1 MLGQLQMG
9 KIPHHQPEEM
19 KSLERTI
26 LFFLFLMVTKS
37 SQTAL
42 NLNLKPIV
50 HSLLPQEH
58 GQAEETYWKEA
69 SRQKRDVASNTF
81 TPGEYVID
89 VELSFENASFLEPV
103 KEYLKNLG
111 FPILGQTTGRA
122 TDILSIEVTTVCS
135 TSGNESHCSCES
147 GYGWPPETCRTNLAC
162 PGYHRAA
169 LGRACSC
176 LTRPPPEAPSCQR
189 VSLKDVILK
198 MSIKLNLGFQEDL
211 WNSSSALYRSY
222 KTDLE
227 GAFTKGYR
235 YLPGFKSA
243 IVTGFRPGSVVVVYE
258 VQTTTP
264 TPEQLKKANDHVS
277 RIINATYRMEPLSFQ
292 TAVDNETEF
301 SITPDIIFEGDTVT
315 MVCETEVQSTNVTW
329 HRLDRLYVGFQNDS
343 KHSVFTYLSNQTSI
357 SVFTITNISLSD
369 ASEYICTLTYDIFEY
384 ESRRKINVTAMEIV
398 ESEDMEVMCDNNPV
412 SLSCCC
418 GSNFNLSRFVWK
430 QNGNINIPG
439 ITSSGSGCSNYT
451 IKANSSQ
458 CPRGSSGALG
468 TYTCEFSTDH
478 GARSSRNIAVTFS
491 SVANLIITPGPISI
505 SEGQSFSIK
514 CISDVNH
521 YDMVFWNTSAGV
533 KIDRKFYTTTR
544 YHDRVESVLTVGT
557 ASMEWNGTYQC
568 IFKYKSTQSVA
579 ANEVTVHPLPLK
591 QDIMLDPLEAVV
603 PCNSSHIFKC
613 CLVEGGDYR
622 VTFQIGSLS
631 FPAVRAAKG
640 FRECYV
646 YNYFARIT
654 TECPITTQVSCTI
667 INRVNASIQSAPM
680 TLNLIPGETV
690 SCQDPNIGAGG
701 PGKVIQKMC
710 SFSNSSSSLEV
721 GGTITYKCE
730 GKEWKVERNNCISAP
745 INSLLFKAKSL
756 LKSPE
761 QEEKL
766 PTFLQN
772 LSHNTVSGQNEI
784 SSSPSNLAAVV
795 NILDLVSTVP
805 TQVNQNTMAL
815 FLSTVNVLISKP
827 TLSTWKVLNQ
837 QQVNESSRLLDSVER
852 FSRVLHSAGTTIPP
866 IKHAN
871 VQLKGIVT
879 SADQATDYKE
889 SFVFQDSDL
898 WGDVFIKK
906 QQIESLK
913 PNSSVVTVAYS
924 TLRSILPQDG
934 WPVDLVN
941 GLVMTT
947 TVSQSVTKSFK
958 ISMKFKKNKPS
969 WWVPQC
975 VFWNFNLSNHTGGWE
990 QSGCAV
996 DHVDRDH
1003 VFCTCNHLTSFSIL
1017 MSPESPDPSSLL
1029 KILLDVISYIGLGFS
1044 ILSLA
1049 ACLIIEA
1056 LVWKSVTKNR
1066 TSYMRHICIV
1076 NIAASLLVADSWFIV
1091 AAAIHDQRCPLNET
1105 ACVAATFF
1113 IHFFYLSVF
1122 FWMLTL
1128 GLMLFYRLVFIL
1140 HDTSKSIQKVIAF
1153 SLGYGCPLVISAI
1166 TVGITQPRDVYTRKN
1181 ACWLNWD
1188 DTKALLA
1195 FVIPALIIVV
1205 INLTITMVVISKI
1218 LRPSI
1223 GDKPTKQEK
1232 NSLFQI
1238 SKSIG
1243 VLTPLLGLTWG
1254 FGLATVFEGSSPAF
1268 HIIFTLLNAFQGLF
1282 ILLFGCLWDKKVQE
1296 SLLNKFS
1303 LSRWSSQ
1310 HTKSTSLGS
1319 STPVFSM
1326 SSPISRRFNNL
1337 FGKTATCPSTDG
1349 SLVSS
1354 S

>member
-1 MLGQLQMG
+1 MG

-19 KSLERTI
+19 KSLERTV

-58 GQAEETYWKEA
+58 GQTAETYWKEA
-69 SRQKRDVASNTF
+69 LRQKRDVASSTF
-81 TPGEYVID
+81 APGEYAID
-89 VELSFENASFLEPV
+89 VELSFENASFLEPI
-103 KEYLKNLG
+103 KEYLKNLS

-135 TSGNESHCSCES
+135 TSGNESRCSCES
-147 GYGWPPETCRTNLAC
+147 GYGWPPEACHTNLIC

-176 LTRPPPEAPSCQR
+176 LTRPPPDAPFCQR
-189 VSLKDVILK
+189 VFLKDVTLK

-211 WNSSSALYRSY
+211 LNSSSALYRSY

-227 GAFTKGYR
+227 GAFTRGYR

-258 VQTTTP
+258 IQATTP

-292 TAVDNETEF
+292 TAVNNETEF

-343 KHSVFTYLSNQTSI
+343 KHSIFTYLSNQTSI

-398 ESEDMEVMCDNNPV
+398 ESEDLEVMCDNKPV

-430 QNGNINIPG
+430 QDGNLNIPG
-439 ITSSGSGCSNYT
+439 LTSSGSGCSNYT

-458 CPRGSSGALG
+458 CPRGSSGTLG
-468 TYTCEFSTDH
+468 TYMCEFSTDH
-478 GARSSRNIAVTFS
+478 GARSSRNIAVTFT
-491 SVANLIITPGPISI
+491 SV
-505 SEGQSFSIK
+505 
-514 CISDVNH
+514 
-521 YDMVFWNTSAGV
+521 
-533 KIDRKFYTTTR
+533 
-544 YHDRVESVLTVGT
+544 
-557 ASMEWNGTYQC
+557 GTYQC
-568 IFKYKSTQSVA
+568 IFKYKSSQSVA
-579 ANEVTVHPLPLK
+579 TKAVTVYPLPLK

-613 CLVEGGDYR
+613 CLVEGGDYK

-646 YNYFARIT
+646 YNYFAHIT
-654 TECPITTQVSCTI
+654 TECPMTTQVSCTI

-690 SCQDPNIGAGG
+690 SCQDPNIGAGE

-710 SFSNSSSSLEV
+710 SFANSSSSLEV

-772 LSHNTVSGQNEI
+772 LSNNMAYGQNEI
-784 SSSPSNLAAVV
+784 SSSPSNLAAMV

-805 TQVNQNTMAL
+805 TQVNQNTMTL

-827 TLSTWKVLNQ
+827 SLSTWKVLNQ

-871 VQLKGIVT
+871 VQLKGIMT
-879 SADQATDYKE
+879 SADQAADYKE
-889 SFVFQDSDL
+889 RFVFQDSDL

-913 PNSSVVTVAYS
+913 PNSSIVTVAYS
-924 TLRSILPQDG
+924 TLKSILPQEG
-934 WPVDLVN
+934 WAVNLVN

-958 ISMKFKKNKPS
+958 ISMTFKKNKPS

-990 QSGCAV
+990 QSGCSV
-996 DHVDRDH
+996 DHMDRDH

-1337 FGKTATCPSTDG
+1337 FGKTGTYNVSTPETT
-1349 SLVSS
+1349 SS
-1354 S
+1354 SVENSSSAYSLLN